1 MVAMDELW
9 LATNTTTHQDHV
21 IAHVVGTTVLGYVVL
36 ADAVHL
42 LLDIGFIWKVYVDG
56 EMGLLLHPVALMELD
71 VPDHERKQIAADV
84 ELLLRDGAGA
94 QPLVCLNALRA
105 ACLIKEVEIFVKPGE
120 TRLVILGEESNLEL
134 EMSVAGDS
142 IQVAES

>member
-1 MVAMDELW
+1 MDELW

-56 EMGLLLHPVALMELD
+56 EMGLLLHPVAMRELD
-71 VPDHERKQIAADV
+71 VSDHERKQIAADV
-84 ELLLRDGAGA
+84 ERLLRDGAGA
-94 QPLVCLNALRA
+94 QPLVRLNALRA
-105 ACLIKEVEIFVKPGE
+105 PCLIKEVEILVKPGE
-120 TRLVILGEESNLEL
+120 TKLVVLGEESNLQL

-142 IQVAES
+142 IQVTES